1 MTTEISF
8 SIHYKIKGDN
18 LDQCIAKARS
28 LLKEDVGVDEY
39 FRTHTEARR
48 YANSMV
54 EEGYDDVYLEE
65 NVDAK
70 ETN

>member
-1 MTTEISF
+1 MRRLEMIQ
-8 SIHYKIKGDN
+8 YKWIVWV
-18 LDQCIAKARS
+18 
-28 LLKEDVGVDEY
+28 EGVDEY

-65 NVDAK
+65 NKNAK

>member
-1 MTTEISF
+1 MIQ
-8 SIHYKIKGDN
+8 YKWIVWVG
-18 LDQCIAKARS
+18 
-28 LLKEDVGVDEY
+28 GVDEY

-65 NVDAK
+65 NKDANK
-70 ETN
+70 SN

>member
-1 MTTEISF
+1 MILH
-8 SIHYKIKGDN
+8 IGKRRKKMIQYKWIVWVG
-18 LDQCIAKARS
+18 
-28 LLKEDVGVDEY
+28 GVDEY

-65 NVDAK
+65 NKDATK
-70 ETN
+70 TD

>member
-8 SIHYKIKGDN
+8 YIHYKIKGDN

-39 FRTHTEARR
+39 FSHQFTVTTV
-48 YANSMV
+48 SS
-54 EEGYDDVYLEE
+54 
-65 NVDAK
+65 
-70 ETN
+70 